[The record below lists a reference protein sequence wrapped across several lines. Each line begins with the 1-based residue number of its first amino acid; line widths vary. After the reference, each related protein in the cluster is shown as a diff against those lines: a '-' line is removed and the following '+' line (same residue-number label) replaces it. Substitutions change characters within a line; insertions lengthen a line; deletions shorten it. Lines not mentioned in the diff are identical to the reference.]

1 MVENNRNTR
10 STDISSQLWRKVPN
24 YLNSHSVVTATAGP
38 SFSFVYNGSTSSF
51 MYLSP
56 EATLILGWKREIITR
71 QAIPDMLR
79 RCHTEDKRSVMMALR
94 EASRYLREL
103 DPSEEETIKF
113 CLDFRLKVA
122 EGNYRRILIDST
134 IYSGAGSKRNN
145 WIGTVSDISYLKKE
159 GKVSFRFKS
168 KRKMVL
174 LSDISKNQKSVGLFS
189 SRERDILKLLA
200 KGYSTQMIENTLHI
214 SQHTVRT
221 HRRNMHKKCSVQNIA
236 QLISLAIREG
246 YI

>member
-1 MVENNRNTR
+1 MMENNQNTR
-10 STDISSQLWRKVPN
+10 PAYISSQLWRKVPN
-24 YLNSHSVVTATAGP
+24 YRNSHSVVNATAGP

-51 MYLSP
+51 LYLSP
-56 EATLILGWKREIITR
+56 EATLILGWEQEVITR
-71 QAIPDMLR
+71 QALPDVLR
-79 RCHTEDKRSVMMALR
+79 RCHTEDKRPVMMALR
-94 EASRYLREL
+94 EVSRYLREL

-134 IYSGAGSKRNN
+134 IYSGPDHRQRH

-159 GKVSFRFKS
+159 GKVSFKFKS
-168 KRKMVL
+168 KGKMISL
-174 LSDISKNQKSVGLFS
+174 TDISRNQKSAGLFS
-189 SRERDILKLLA
+189 NRERDILKLLA
-200 KGYSTQMIENTLHI
+200 KGYSTQMIEETLHI

-221 HRRNMHKKCSVQNIA
+221 HRRNMHKKCSVQNTA